1 MKKTAGKPGKAT
13 KKSFIAEMKKLKPAK
28 SLLAAL
34 EKYDRAAF
42 FDPLFRDRFYSD
54 EAMPIGGGLTAEVPS
69 ILVRMIHH
77 AGIKKGSRLLEVG
90 TGSGY
95 STALLAS
102 LVREVVT
109 IEINESLA
117 ASAKTRHERLRIR
130 NTRFFCGDGSDPDES
145 LGSFDTVIVWGACH
159 ARPLILAAFLEPGG
173 RLVFPMGPFHQQQIS
188 LYTREGSEAR
198 TSFHEFCTFQPLH
211 GRYGTDLLNRETVM
225 ANFSLEE
232 EEGEEGEGDEV

>member
-1 MKKTAGKPGKAT
+1 MKKTAGAPVKAS
-13 KKSFIAEMKKLKPAK
+13 KKNFIAAMKKLKPAK
-28 SLLAAL
+28 GLLTAL

-54 EAMPIGGGLTAEVPS
+54 ETMPIGGGLTAEAPS
-69 ILVRMIHH
+69 TLVRMIQH
-77 AGIKKGSRLLEVG
+77 AGVKKGARLLEVG

-95 STALLAS
+95 STAILAS
-102 LVREVVT
+102 LAREVVT
-109 IEINESLA
+109 IEISESLA
-117 ASAKTRHERLRIR
+117 AAAKTRHERLRVR
-130 NTRFFCGDGSDPDES
+130 NTRFYSGDGTDPDEA
-145 LGSFDTVIVWGACH
+145 LGSFDTIIVWGACH

-188 LYTREGSEAR
+188 VYTREGSDAR
-198 TSFHEFCTFQPLH
+198 TSFHEFCSFHPLH

-232 EEGEEGEGDEV
+232 EEGEEGDDK